1 MKMNLIKHENVK
13 KISIDRILEFIDRF
27 KSIYKRVQK
36 VNSYGSVGITVHR
49 IRDSLGF
56 KPAVKRVDL
65 QLCLSLS
72 LSPLIHML
80 TKFSFVILICMSRS
94 C

>member
-1 MKMNLIKHENVK
+1 MKMSK
-13 KISIDRILEFIDRF
+13 KISVDRIVEFIDRF

-65 QLCLSLS
+65 QVYNSVSVSLS
-72 LSPLIHML
+72 LSPLL
-80 TKFSFVILICMSRS
+80 FTC
-94 C
+94 